1 MDHRGK
7 EGPVLV
13 TASFALSGGNR
24 CHLSFSRL
32 GEGRRGQ
39 GSARRPPTDAA
50 PVRQGA
56 LLDTFGK
63 WEIRKGLIDNTYLLT
78 GESTGDGEGR
88 FWLHCDQ
95 NSMMTVAV
103 PLAERTGQERL
114 RSQAVTIRSD
124 TGIKRAMSLI
134 VFENVVAVA
143 MDYEGG
149 HNDNV
154 SDFVDVLRAA
164 KKTVTISYVSK
175 TYEYDVTQLPA
186 ARVRFAQLCIHPAA
200 H

>member
-1 MDHRGK
+1 LLPHR
-7 EGPVLV
+7 
-13 TASFALSGGNR
+13 
-24 CHLSFSRL
+24 SRL
-32 GEGRRGQ
+32 AAAIAVILPFHAWAQADAVKVAPGDHQ
-39 GSARRPPTDAA
+39 TDAA

-114 RSQAVTIRSD
+114 RSQAVNIRSD

-164 KKTVTISYVSK
+164 KKTVTISYASK

>member
-1 MDHRGK
+1 MLLHRWRLAAAIAVILPFHAWAQADAVKVAPGDH
-7 EGPVLV
+7 
-13 TASFALSGGNR
+13 
-24 CHLSFSRL
+24 
-32 GEGRRGQ
+32 Q
-39 GSARRPPTDAA
+39 TDAA

-63 WEIRKGLIDNTYLLT
+63 WEIRKGLIGNTYLLT

-124 TGIKRAMSLI
+124 TGIKPLSL
-134 VFENVVAVA
+134 VR
-143 MDYEGG
+143 GL
-149 HNDNV
+149 
-154 SDFVDVLRAA
+154 FVPRKQPRYFPRRNFKSRIAG
-164 KKTVTISYVSK
+164 
-175 TYEYDVTQLPA
+175 QL
-186 ARVRFAQLCIHPAA
+186 
-200 H
+200 

>member
-1 MDHRGK
+1 LLPHR
-7 EGPVLV
+7 
-13 TASFALSGGNR
+13 
-24 CHLSFSRL
+24 SRL
-32 GEGRRGQ
+32 AAAIAVILPFHAWAQADAVKVAPGDHQ
-39 GSARRPPTDAA
+39 TDAA

-124 TGIKRAMSLI
+124 TGIKPLSL
-134 VFENVVAVA
+134 VR
-143 MDYEGG
+143 GL
-149 HNDNV
+149 
-154 SDFVDVLRAA
+154 FVPRKQPRYFPRRNFKV
-164 KKTVTISYVSK
+164 
-175 TYEYDVTQLPA
+175 E
-186 ARVRFAQLCIHPAA
+186 
-200 H
+200 

>member
-1 MDHRGK
+1 MLPHRWRLAAAIAVILPYAWAHADVVKVVPGGDH
-7 EGPVLV
+7 
-13 TASFALSGGNR
+13 
-24 CHLSFSRL
+24 
-32 GEGRRGQ
+32 Q
-39 GSARRPPTDAA
+39 TDAA

-56 LLDTFGK
+56 LLHTFGK

-124 TGIKRAMSLI
+124 TGIKRAMSFI

-143 MDYEGG
+143 M
-149 HNDNV
+149 
-154 SDFVDVLRAA
+154 
-164 KKTVTISYVSK
+164 
-175 TYEYDVTQLPA
+175 
-186 ARVRFAQLCIHPAA
+186 A

>member
-1 MDHRGK
+1 
-7 EGPVLV
+7 
-13 TASFALSGGNR
+13 
-24 CHLSFSRL
+24 
-32 GEGRRGQ
+32 
-39 GSARRPPTDAA
+39 
-50 PVRQGA
+50 
-56 LLDTFGK
+56 
-63 WEIRKGLIDNTYLLT
+63 
-78 GESTGDGEGR
+78 
-88 FWLHCDQ
+88 
-95 NSMMTVAV
+95 MMTVAV

-124 TGIKRAMSLI
+124 TGIKRAMSSI